1 MWANNLRLQ
10 KSFIFITLTIISV
23 TTWTY
28 MMYLVQTMKMDNML
42 NAWMPPQTGYAWSV
56 IDFTQTF
63 IMWVVMMA
71 SMMMPTVIQMA
82 LSFVTIFNTRN
93 PHKSTYLASVFFI
106 SGYFL
111 MWLLFSIAM
120 TVLQWQ
126 LHEQAILTPMMESHN
141 LVFSALIL
149 IMAGA
154 YQITTIKSVCLTHC
168 RDAHYIS
175 DDCHSSPVL
184 MGMHHGVYCVGACW
198 ALMLIMFVVGV
209 MNVMWMSVIT
219 FMVLLEKFYPFKP
232 IWLDY
237 ISGFSLLIWGAYLL
251 ITSDF
256 FKLILPIIELM
267 MWACS
272 HL

>member
-71 SMMMPTVIQMA
+71 SMMMPSVIQMA

-126 LHEQAILTPMMESHN
+126 LHEQAILTPMTD
-141 LVFSALIL
+141 LG
-149 IMAGA
+149 MA
-154 YQITTIKSVCLTHC
+154 
-168 RDAHYIS
+168 
-175 DDCHSSPVL
+175 
-184 MGMHHGVYCVGACW
+184 
-198 ALMLIMFVVGV
+198 
-209 MNVMWMSVIT
+209 
-219 FMVLLEKFYPFKP
+219 
-232 IWLDY
+232 
-237 ISGFSLLIWGAYLL
+237 
-251 ITSDF
+251 
-256 FKLILPIIELM
+256 
-267 MWACS
+267 
-272 HL
+272 